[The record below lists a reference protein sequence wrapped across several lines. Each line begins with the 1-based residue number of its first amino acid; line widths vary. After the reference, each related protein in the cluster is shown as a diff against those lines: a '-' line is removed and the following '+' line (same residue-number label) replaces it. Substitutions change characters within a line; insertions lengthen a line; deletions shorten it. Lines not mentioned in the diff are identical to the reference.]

1 MDTEEVLCLQA
12 HDHII
17 MIGYCRRDEIVDK
30 AIDMLMDL
38 SLALLLTRNVIQN
51 DNYKAFFF
59 CYTKLFVSHDYKVI
73 YICCTKFISFCSH
86 GSLFHVLLI
95 GHHAF
100 NIETPCPYS
109 NVERCESC
117 KFDHCIMLLPHRS
130 CWILGLWKHGKN
142 GLSHKKLFGCS
153 LQIILLFV
161 HSCGCIY
168 MYCISTDLLF

>member
-30 AIDMLMDL
+30 AIDMLMGL

-51 DNYKAFFF
+51 HNYKAFYFLL
-59 CYTKLFVSHDYKVI
+59 YQA
-73 YICCTKFISFCSH
+73 ICFTRLQSILYMLYQVISFCSH

-117 KFDHCIMLLPHRS
+117 KFDHRIMLLPHRS

-142 GLSHKKLFGCS
+142 VLSHKKLFGCS